1 MARRK
6 TTLYLE
12 EEVLRAAKVRA
23 ASLGLRES
31 ELVERALRHYLGLER
46 LEALLAKGPLS
57 EEEALTLAYQ
67 ELHASRG

>member
-46 LEALLAKGPLS
+46 LEALLKGPLS
-57 EEEALTLAYQ
+57 EEEALKLAYQ